1 MTVRTT
7 QSDNP
12 AIVAPTGL
20 EFKITDTKSYIPV
33 VTLSKENGI
42 KRLEQLK
49 TGLKKTIE
57 LNKYRPQITIQ
68 PQNNN
73 LNDLIDPTCTNVNK
87 CFFLSFTRNNA
98 GDNRDSFSDYY
109 APNVEIKDL
118 MS

>member
-1 MTVRTT
+1 MTIKDTEGA
-7 QSDNP
+7 NP
-12 AIVAPTGL
+12 EIFSPLGL
-20 EFKITDTKSYIPV
+20 EFQITDTKLYFPV

-73 LNDLIDPTCTNVNK
+73 LNDLIDPTFTHVNK
-87 CFFLSFTRNNA
+87 CFFFCLLQEIMQVITETLSQIIMYQTLR
-98 GDNRDSFSDYY
+98 
-109 APNVEIKDL
+109 
-118 MS
+118 